1 MEEAESDADDDIILP
16 EDDESTRGIKSF
28 FKKAFHSRAQSE
40 EDMREIGYEDDNDYD
55 SPEIDS
61 KQGNDKKGED
71 DEDDAPVI
79 ITTAT
84 GSAQIFI
91 TLALVS
97 VSIIAGGVILIKK
110 FVIE

>member
-1 MEEAESDADDDIILP
+1 M
-16 EDDESTRGIKSF
+16 
-28 FKKAFHSRAQSE
+28 
-40 EDMREIGYEDDNDYD
+40 
-55 SPEIDS
+55 IDS
-61 KQGNDKKGED
+61 TPGNDKKGED

-84 GSAQIFI
+84 GSAQTYI